1 MTAQAAHI
9 ARVTD
14 RDGCDPRNEAHAA
27 VRLVLPYPI
36 SSNRYW
42 RPVRIGNH
50 ITIVPTKEAK
60 AYRSEVSTLA
70 TRAMVTPMAGRL
82 AMTLRLFPNR
92 PQDWAKRAR
101 KDPDTWADS
110 VQCIDLGNC
119 EKVLSDALN
128 GIAWADDKQLHSIQ
142 LVRCEPDERGARVE
156 VEIAPMVVER
166 VAPELFP
173 A

>member
-1 MTAQAAHI
+1 MSADRSHYVP
-9 ARVTD
+9 ARAPEVL
-14 RDGCDPRNEAHAA
+14 
-27 VRLVLPYPI
+27 RLVLPYPI

-70 TRAMVTPMAGRL
+70 TRAMVTPLAGRL

-92 PQDWAKRAR
+92 PLDWAKRAR

-156 VEIAPMVVER
+156 VEIAPIVR
-166 VAPELFP
+166 PAIAPELFGS
-173 A
+173 AA

>member
-1 MTAQAAHI
+1 MSADRSHYVP
-9 ARVTD
+9 ARAPEVL
-14 RDGCDPRNEAHAA
+14 
-27 VRLVLPYPI
+27 RLGLPYPI

-70 TRAMVTPMAGRL
+70 TRAMVTPLAGRL

-92 PQDWAKRAR
+92 PLDWAKRAR

-156 VEIAPMVVER
+156 VEIAPIVR
-166 VAPELFP
+166 PAIAPELFGS
-173 A
+173 AA

>member
-1 MTAQAAHI
+1 MTVQGAQI
-9 ARVTD
+9 APARAL
-14 RDGCDPRNEAHAA
+14 EAI
-27 VRLVLPYPI
+27 RLVLPYPI

-50 ITIVPTKEAK
+50 ITIVPTSEAK
-60 AYRSEVSTLA
+60 AYRKEVYTLA
-70 TRAMVTPMAGRL
+70 TRAMVTPLHGRL
-82 AMTLRLFPNR
+82 AMTLRLFPHR
-92 PQDWAKRAR
+92 PLDWAKRAR

-128 GIAWADDKQLHSIQ
+128 GIAWDDDKQLHSIS
-142 LVRCEPDERGARVE
+142 LVRCEPDEHGARV
-156 VEIAPMVVER
+156 VVTITPIMRER